1 MNSVFEQGLYGGLQL
16 SIIAFSMVFIV
27 LGGLTL
33 VIMAMKFIGRTSSK
47 KFEKTTPGGG
57 EALVEETTIPSP
69 PEGQGVAPL
78 HIEEGISEEEIVAIT
93 AAIAAYGSGSFE
105 IKSIRRI
112 VPPRASLWRRASIF
126 ESLEGLE

>member
-33 VIMAMKFIGRTSSK
+33 VIVAMKFIGRTPSK
-47 KFEKTTPGGG
+47 KAEETTPGGG

-78 HIEEGISEEEIVAIT
+78 HIEEGISGEEIVAIT
-93 AAIAAYGSGSFE
+93 AAIAAYSSGPFE

-112 VPPRASLWRRASIF
+112 VPPRVSLWRKASFF
-126 ESLEGLE
+126 ENQEGFE